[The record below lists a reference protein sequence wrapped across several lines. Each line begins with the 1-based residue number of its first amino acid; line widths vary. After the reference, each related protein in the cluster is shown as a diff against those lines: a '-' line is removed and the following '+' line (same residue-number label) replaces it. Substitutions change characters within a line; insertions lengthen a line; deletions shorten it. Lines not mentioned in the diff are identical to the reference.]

1 MPEGIVTEAP
11 SAVAIAQPFVA
22 AVTETFYG
30 LLGLDAIGQTIE
42 DALTDDQAAR
52 AGITALI
59 EFSGPRYGVVLVTF
73 PQEVARAT
81 VERMLKGTAEVEEG
95 DVTDGVGE
103 LVNIVSG
110 RAKSVLSALGLG
122 RLDMSVP
129 TVLTG
134 FSLADLGLEGADW
147 SRIDFA
153 TEVGTFTLRVAFARP
168 PSSHSMPLRILLA
181 DDSRVMRK
189 IERSALQ
196 GLGEVELLEAA
207 DGVAAIE
214 LIEKNAYTI
223 DLVVLDLKMPERDG
237 YDVVSHVR
245 RDARGKLIP
254 VVVVSS
260 LSQIEAAPRLA
271 DASPPG
277 SAPLIF
283 VGKPFDPHELLD
295 AARRLTSRRSGEASQ
310 EDSYSGYEG
319 IQDAAPAPAPP
330 PVPPPAPAEGAS
342 PPASEGAPPPP
353 AEGST

>member
-1 MPEGIVTEAP
+1 MTEAP

-30 LLGLDAIGQTIE
+30 LLGLDAIGSTIQ
-42 DALTDDQAAR
+42 DALRDDQAAR
-52 AGITALI
+52 AGITAVV
-59 EFSGPRYGVVLVTF
+59 EFSGPRYGAVLVTF
-73 PQEVARAT
+73 PQDVARAT
-81 VERMLKGTAEVEEG
+81 VERMLKGTAEIEEG

-168 PSSHSMPLRILLA
+168 AGTRDMPLKILLA

-196 GLGEVELLEAA
+196 GLGAVEFLEAS
-207 DGVAAIE
+207 DGAVAIE
-214 LIEKNAYTI
+214 TVEKAGYAL
-223 DLVVLDLKMPERDG
+223 DLLVLDLKMPERDG

-245 RDARGKLIP
+245 RDERGRQIP

-260 LSQIEAAPRLA
+260 LSQVEAYPRLME
-271 DASPPG
+271 ASPPG
-277 SAPLIF
+277 SAPLLF
-283 VGKPFDPHELLD
+283 VGKPFDPGELLES
-295 AARRLTSRRSGEASQ
+295 ARRLVSRGASSEGESDYGGAEGAPGASSPSQ
-310 EDSYSGYEG
+310 E
-319 IQDAAPAPAPP
+319 
-330 PVPPPAPAEGAS
+330 PPPAAPEAGKPA
-342 PPASEGAPPPP
+342 
-353 AEGST
+353 